1 MPQWLQ
7 QFIRD
12 NFLLLWAAAVAWC
25 IGGMAFLL
33 WRRSRRGPHF
43 PSRDEV
49 NVLFE
54 EKWTSGRSCKSLF
67 TRLSG
72 ANNCLRVTVTDDE
85 LWIAPHF
92 PFSAFAGQ
100 FDLDHRIGRG
110 AIKDIEQSGRKITVE
125 FSGDGYHPRKV
136 ELRLRNPNGF
146 VAAIESPIGVDE

>member
-1 MPQWLQ
+1 MQWLQ
-7 QFIRD
+7 QVIRD

-43 PSRDEV
+43 PDRDEV
-49 NVLFE
+49 NVLFK

-67 TRLSG
+67 TRLGG
-72 ANNCLRVTVTDDE
+72 ANNCLRVVVTDNE

-100 FDLDHRIGRG
+100 FDLDHRISRDV
-110 AIKDIEQSGRKITVE
+110 IKNIEQNGRKVTVE
-125 FSGDGYHPRKV
+125 FAVEECQTRKV
-136 ELRLRNPNGF
+136 ELRLRNPDAF
-146 VAAIESPIGVDE
+146 VTAIESPISVDK